1 MDLCPS
7 VKNIILLD
15 SEGKRVAAKYYSNDW
30 PTRDAK
36 ETFEKAIFDKT
47 QKTNGRAEVEIT
59 IFENY
64 IVVYKFS
71 QDVHF
76 YVTGDENENEIILAS
91 VLQGFLE
98 AVGIILK
105 GSVDKREI
113 LENLDLI
120 LLCVDEIVD
129 GGFILETDG
138 NSIADK
144 AASHSRDSGSPLSEQ
159 TLTQAL
165 AVAREHLARSLLR

>member
-1 MDLCPS
+1 MSSLAEISYDF
-7 VKNIILLD
+7 ID
-15 SEGKRVAAKYYSNDW
+15 ETGFY
-30 PTRDAK
+30 DAK
-36 ETFEKAIFDKT
+36 ENNSTFDKPT
-47 QKTNGRAEVEIT
+47 DSSNGSVILSFFNVVTLSSVEIT

-129 GGFILETDG
+129 GGGRFILETDG

>member
-1 MDLCPS
+1 MSSLAEISYDF
-7 VKNIILLD
+7 ID
-15 SEGKRVAAKYYSNDW
+15 ETGFY
-30 PTRDAK
+30 DAK
-36 ETFEKAIFDKT
+36 ENNSTFDKPT
-47 QKTNGRAEVEIT
+47 DSSNGSVVTLSSVEIT

-129 GGFILETDG
+129 GGGRFILETDG